1 MGLDILLDQWELALL
16 IISWGVFGA
25 ISFRKRI
32 DWRQKRFSQQVNFS
46 LNIIE
51 EHEGGKILA
60 IRTLLEDGALNV
72 WLNEHG
78 VAVVRNAATQTT
90 TEMPFV
96 QISDQEERDAIMI
109 GLLNVLSERYS
120 DVFVA
125 KSLGVPVL
133 TDTFLFGLTWE
144 RYGEMKTEKLRAIVI
159 RKTELEFLIAHKTP
173 ISTYHESHQPR
184 LETLRVMGALW
195 TSINP
200 AERDAIRE
208 VELGVHL
215 PSAKSRAAEVI

>member
-1 MGLDILLDQWELALL
+1 
-16 IISWGVFGA
+16 
-25 ISFRKRI
+25 
-32 DWRQKRFSQQVNFS
+32 
-46 LNIIE
+46 
-51 EHEGGKILA
+51 
-60 IRTLLEDGALNV
+60 
-72 WLNEHG
+72 LNEHG